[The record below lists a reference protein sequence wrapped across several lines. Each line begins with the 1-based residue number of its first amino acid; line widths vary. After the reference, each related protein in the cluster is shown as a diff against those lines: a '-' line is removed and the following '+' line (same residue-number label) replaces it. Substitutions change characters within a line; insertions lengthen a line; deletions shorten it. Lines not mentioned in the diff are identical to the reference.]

1 MIFKKCIGIF
11 IYLYIIK
18 VKKKRKESN
27 IFGARSIIFN
37 FRYHRQLFGA
47 SAICTA

>member
-1 MIFKKCIGIF
+1 MYWYIYIF
-11 IYLYIIK
+11 IHHK
-18 VKKKRKESN
+18 SKKKRKESN